1 MAYAQRLAKG
11 LERLGLSGDGKLDLL
26 VDVRAFTL
34 GGRELVTSVDFK
46 KGAGRTSWSMNGA

>member
-34 GGRELVTSVDFK
+34 CGGELVTSVEFK
-46 KGAGRTSWSMNGA
+46 REARDARVGP

>member
-11 LERLGLSGDGKLDLL
+11 LERLGLSGDGKLGLL

-34 GGRELVTSVDFK
+34 CGGELVKSVEIKRKARDAR
-46 KGAGRTSWSMNGA
+46 AGP